1 MDLYWRLAFVPES
14 VAIRL
19 SVDVALCFGDV
30 CRVLQVLAADDAELD
45 DDADPAMRTLLPAQ
59 HRRLAFV
66 NGMLSADDRPSM
78 RAMAIFAGS
87 AMDANRQ
94 ICEHGGLQREA
105 TLHVLI
111 RRQSLWLALPRPQE
125 GIAAASGGRGD
136 GLLRRSPWRWLGSL
150 WRDSTR
156 ASRHQQ
162 GWALPAGW
170 DSGLQEVVANH
181 DQLRL
186 TGRAAYIR
194 RLLQEAPL
202 SHYVTPR
209 LFPAAVP
216 VASEAWRERSHA
228 CAQADSVATCR

>member
-1 MDLYWRLAFVPES
+1 MDLYWRLAFVPE

-30 CRVLQVLAADDAELD
+30 CRVLQVVAADDAELD
-45 DDADPAMRTLLPAQ
+45 DDADPAMKMLLPAQ
-59 HRRLAFV
+59 YKRLAFV

-94 ICEHGGLQREA
+94 ICEHGGLQKES

-111 RRQSLWLALPRPQE
+111 RQSLWLALPRPLE
-125 GIAAASGGRGD
+125 GITAASGGRGD
-136 GLLRRSPWRWLGSL
+136 GLLRRSPWRWLLGPL
-150 WRDSTR
+150 WRDSPR
-156 ASRHQQ
+156 VSSHQQ

-170 DSGLQEVVANH
+170 DNGLQEVVANH

-202 SHYVTPR
+202 PPR
-209 LFPAAVP
+209 
-216 VASEAWRERSHA
+216 HA
-228 CAQADSVATCR
+228 PFVLS

>member
-1 MDLYWRLAFVPES
+1 
-14 VAIRL
+14 
-19 SVDVALCFGDV
+19 
-30 CRVLQVLAADDAELD
+30 LAADDAELD

-66 NGMLSADDRPSM
+66 DGMLSMADDKPSR

-105 TLHVLI
+105 TLHVI
-111 RRQSLWLALPRPQE
+111 TPRQSLWLALPRPQE
-125 GIAAASGGRGD
+125 GISAAAAAASGGRDD
-136 GLLRRSPWRWLGSL
+136 GLLRRWPWRWLGSL
-150 WRDSTR
+150 WTDSPR
-156 ASRHQQ
+156 MSRHQQ

-181 DQLRL
+181 DQLQL

-194 RLLQEAPL
+194 RLLQQAPL
-202 SHYVTPR
+202 SHR
-209 LFPAAVP
+209 VP
-216 VASEAWRERSHA
+216 PVCSGCGIEGLAWTI
-228 CAQADSVATCR
+228 AQADHVATCR